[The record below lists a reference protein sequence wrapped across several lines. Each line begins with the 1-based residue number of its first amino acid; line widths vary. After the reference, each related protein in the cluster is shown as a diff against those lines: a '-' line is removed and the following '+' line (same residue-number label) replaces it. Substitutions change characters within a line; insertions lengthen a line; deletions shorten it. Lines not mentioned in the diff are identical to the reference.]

1 MADGYGKPLVFE
13 DQKDI
18 KGIVEVAAK
27 YGIGKPVPIGA
38 GV

>member
-1 MADGYGKPLVFE
+1 MSATTLALGNPLVFE

-27 YGIGKPVPIGA
+27 DGIG
-38 GV
+38 